1 MGADVRS
8 GAAVARPEEL
18 FARGDAPAA
27 GTPAGS
33 PSIDPSLA
41 GAADL
46 WATGP
51 EAGDD
56 DHGFPELN
64 CLRGHLPGA
73 VLAAAEQRAARLATG
88 ADRVLIAAGTLDEEA
103 YLRMLGAALG
113 IPFEPLDGMPRAQC
127 PLDDDRLIE
136 TATTGLLPL
145 ATDDGIVI
153 VVAPRGAAVRR
164 IIGLVGE
171 TPGMAKRFRF
181 ATSERLARFVLRG
194 AGARIAAN
202 ATETLR
208 RDRPMQSAAARLKPG
223 NLVSL
228 TVIVPLAAAGF
239 IWAPHIAAHAFE
251 IGLAA
256 VFVAWLGLRLIGAF
270 VRRPAPT
277 AAPILADEAL
287 PVYSVICALY
297 READSVNG
305 LLSAI
310 EKLDYPAEKLDVIL
324 AVEADDSE
332 TRAAIAA
339 RKTRLPVTVIAV
351 PVAGPRTKPKALN
364 VALPFARGAYTVIYD
379 AEDRPETDQLRCA
392 LQAFRAAGDDL
403 ACVQARLCID
413 NTADSLLAR
422 YFTAEYAGQ
431 FDVFLPGLTAMGL
444 PLPLGGSSNHFY
456 TATLRKVGGW
466 DPYNVTED
474 ADLGL
479 RLTRFGY
486 RSEMISSTTYEEAPA
501 EAGPWLRQRTRWFKG
516 WMQTWLVHM
525 RQPRRLLR
533 ELGPAG
539 FAGFQLMVG
548 GNVLA
553 ALVHPLFMVALIVAI
568 KNGDFIW
575 PADDAPA
582 ALLGALYGTTA
593 IIGYLSSGFLG
604 WLGLMHRGLTP
615 AAWVLLLTPL
625 HWLLLSLA
633 AWRAVYQLIFAPFL
647 WEKTAHGLAKTSHRA
662 VGVTRAL
669 LHLEREVDGL
679 KKRGELPTVG
689 EAPARQSNGRQSAA

>member
-1 MGADVRS
+1 
-8 GAAVARPEEL
+8 VARPEEL
-18 FARGDAPAA
+18 FAGDAPAA
-27 GTPAGS
+27 DSRAGS
-33 PSIDPSLA
+33 PSIDPSL
-41 GAADL
+41 GAAAEL

-51 EAGDD
+51 ETGDGD
-56 DHGFPELN
+56 QGFPELV
-64 CLRGHLPGA
+64 CLRGHLPAA

-88 ADRVLIAAGTLDEEA
+88 ADRILIAAGTLDEEA
-103 YLRMLGAALG
+103 YLRMQGAALG
-113 IPFEPLDGMPRAQC
+113 ITFEPLDGMPRAQC

-153 VVAPRGAAVRR
+153 VVAPLGAAVRR
-164 IIGLVGE
+164 IIGLIGE

-181 ATSERLARFVLRG
+181 TTAERFARFVLRG

-208 RDRPMQSAAARLKPG
+208 RDRPMLSAAARLKPG

-251 IGLAA
+251 IALAS
-256 VFVAWLGLRLIGAF
+256 VFVAWFGLRLIGAF
-270 VRRPAPT
+270 VRRPA
-277 AAPILADEAL
+277 AAATTVVEDGTL

-297 READSVNG
+297 REAASVNG

-310 EKLDYPAEKLDVIL
+310 EKLDYPAERLDVIL

-339 RKTRLPVTVIAV
+339 RKTRLPITVIPV
-351 PVAGPRTKPKALN
+351 PPTGPRTKPKALN
-364 VALPFARGAYTVIYD
+364 VALPFARGTFTVIYD
-379 AEDRPETDQLRCA
+379 AEDRPDSDQLLIA

-456 TATLRKVGGW
+456 TATLRKIGGW

-479 RLTRFGY
+479 RLTRFGF
-486 RSEMISSTTYEEAPA
+486 RSEMIASTTYEEAPA
-501 EAGPWLRQRTRWFKG
+501 QFGPWLRQRTRWFKG

-533 ELGPAG
+533 ELGLAG
-539 FAGFQLMVG
+539 FVGFQLMVG

-553 ALVHPLFMVALIVAI
+553 ALVHPLFMMALIVAI

-582 ALLGALYGTTA
+582 AVLGALYGTTA

-604 WLGLMHRGLTP
+604 WLGLMRRGLTP
-615 AAWVLLLTPL
+615 ATWVLLLTPL

-633 AWRAVYQLIFAPFL
+633 AWRAVYQLIAAPFV
-647 WEKTAHGLAKTSHRA
+647 WEKTTHGLAKTSHRA
-662 VGVTRAL
+662 ARMTRAL
-669 LHLEREVDGL
+669 LVLKRDVDDLEKSGN
-679 KKRGELPTVG
+679 LPAIDDAAT
-689 EAPARQSNGRQSAA
+689 NTSAIRRRLRRASASG